1 MALSRSSELCDI
13 CKDLCRVCGYDMNMA
28 ELQEYT
34 TQDISARI
42 KSRRL
47 VRGWNQ
53 LELACAAGVH
63 RTAVSRAEAGEPCRP
78 TTLRK
83 IAIALGAT
91 LTWMRRPF
99 GGNQPYRLDRI
110 QETLWVAT
118 NPSFIRRKGISA
130 RDTLR
135 NPEERVR
142 LGSLGLANAFVRV
155 LNNDLPGGRISALV
169 VESYRKEL
177 DPVSYPGQMFL
188 YVLKGRIK
196 LTVGE
201 DAMELGTEDS
211 VSYWNDL
218 PNLYEALDDQPAI
231 VLEVFVSLSDEE
243 IALRDR
249 VLPVST
255 SDY

>member
-1 MALSRSSELCDI
+1 MVMPEPH
-13 CKDLCRVCGYDMNMA
+13 
-28 ELQEYT
+28 EYT
-34 TQDISARI
+34 TRDISARI

-53 LELACAAGVH
+53 LELAQAAGVH
-63 RTAVSRAEAGEPCRP
+63 RTAVARAEAGDLCRP

-83 IAIALGAT
+83 LAIALGAT
-91 LTWMRRPF
+91 LTWIRRPF
-99 GGNQPYRLDRI
+99 GGGKPYRLDRLE
-110 QETLWVAT
+110 ETLWVAT

-130 RDTLR
+130 RDTLH
-135 NPEERVR
+135 NPEERAR

-201 DAMELGTEDS
+201 DAMELTTEDS

-218 PNLYEALDDQPAI
+218 PNLYEALDDQPAT

-243 IALRDR
+243 IVLRDR
-249 VLPVST
+249 VQPILA
-255 SDY
+255 SDS